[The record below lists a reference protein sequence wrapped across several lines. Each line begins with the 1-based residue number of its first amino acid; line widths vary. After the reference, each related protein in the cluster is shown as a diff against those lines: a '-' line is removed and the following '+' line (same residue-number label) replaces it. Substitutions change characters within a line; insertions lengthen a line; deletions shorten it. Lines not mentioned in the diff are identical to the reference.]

1 MNQININLPV
11 IQNIAI
17 LGVRRTAVFMGLGIN
32 AATKS
37 DFKQY
42 ELANFTGL
50 EFIEPISDEKTLD
63 EFKTEFGRWII
74 GNGLRELIET
84 FCIFLDEIYFVCLL
98 IATNKG
104 QISKDQFPKK
114 NAKFRHFGLKDKIS
128 YLNNDFDLKIPQ
140 SNYLISINQARHC
153 LTHENNT

>member
-1 MNQININLPV
+1 MNQININLPI

-32 AATKS
+32 AANKS

-63 EFKTEFGRWII
+63 EFKSEFGRWII

-84 FCIFLDEIYFVCLL
+84 FCIFLDEIHVVCFW
-98 IATNKG
+98 
-104 QISKDQFPKK
+104 ISAYVFCK
-114 NAKFRHFGLKDKIS
+114 
-128 YLNNDFDLKIPQ
+128 
-140 SNYLISINQARHC
+140 
-153 LTHENNT
+153 